1 LEFSGLGPDVLAAV
15 TDEQGDGV
23 GGLSHRIPG
32 GSVGFPRVLR
42 AQPRGGREYSLT
54 LSFSPTFSGETAFT
68 VVQRPCV
75 IGDRTR

>member
-1 LEFSGLGPDVLAAV
+1 VLAAV

-32 GSVGFPRVLR
+32 GTVGFPRVLR

-54 LSFSPTFSGETAFT
+54 LSFSPAFSGETTFT
-68 VVQRPCV
+68 LVQRPCA